1 MWSSSPLPASGVY
14 IYILGLGPCDSRPRR
29 PKPCTDAQNACPDH
43 SPSNGACCGADGGYP
58 CCYPAQGGSSIEFNG
73 RSCFAANDG
82 ETGGPK
88 ECGSADN
95 SDAAKGLV
103 VDAVVAV
110 VAAVSIYAVALF

>member
-1 MWSSSPLPASGVY
+1 MPIIAS
-14 IYILGLGPCDSRPRR
+14 
-29 PKPCTDAQNACPDH
+29 
-43 SPSNGACCGADGGYP
+43 
-58 CCYPAQGGSSIEFNG
+58 
-73 RSCFAANDG
+73 ANDG

>member
-1 MWSSSPLPASGVY
+1 MDGSELAIICTRHTARSSYG
-14 IYILGLGPCDSRPRR
+14 GQFDG
-29 PKPCTDAQNACPDH
+29 KPCTDAQNACPDH

-73 RSCFAANDG
+73 RSCFAPNDG
-82 ETGGPK
+82 ENGGPK
-88 ECGSADN
+88 ECGSADD

>member
-1 MWSSSPLPASGVY
+1 MGRHLRRAHRLLHVQGRV
-14 IYILGLGPCDSRPRR
+14 GRP
-29 PKPCTDAQNACPDH
+29 H
-43 SPSNGACCGADGGYP
+43 
-58 CCYPAQGGSSIEFNG
+58 SIEFNG

>member
-1 MWSSSPLPASGVY
+1 MRVPLSHKGPAFFGAFAQVF
-14 IYILGLGPCDSRPRR
+14 GSR
-29 PKPCTDAQNACPDH
+29 
-43 SPSNGACCGADGGYP
+43 GAGAWCIAP
-58 CCYPAQGGSSIEFNG
+58 
-73 RSCFAANDG
+73 NDG

-88 ECGSADN
+88 ECGSADD

>member
-1 MWSSSPLPASGVY
+1 MARLYA
-14 IYILGLGPCDSRPRR
+14 ILALAAAAAAESKHGGQFDG
-29 PKPCTDAQNACPDH
+29 KPCTDAQVACPDH
-43 SPSNGACCGADGGYP
+43 SPANGACCGADGGYP

-73 RSCFAANDG
+73 RSCFAPNDG

-88 ECGSADN
+88 VCGSADN

>member
-1 MWSSSPLPASGVY
+1 MWSSSPLPTSGVY
-14 IYILGLGPCDSRPRR
+14 IYILGLAFRERAAR
-29 PKPCTDAQNACPDH
+29 ALA
-43 SPSNGACCGADGGYP
+43 AA
-58 CCYPAQGGSSIEFNG
+58 GSVALWSWRSIEFNG
-73 RSCFAANDG
+73 RSCFAPNDG

-88 ECGSADN
+88 ECGSADD

>member
-1 MWSSSPLPASGVY
+1 MPTIAP
-14 IYILGLGPCDSRPRR
+14 
-29 PKPCTDAQNACPDH
+29 
-43 SPSNGACCGADGGYP
+43 
-58 CCYPAQGGSSIEFNG
+58 
-73 RSCFAANDG
+73 NDG

-88 ECGSADN
+88 ECGSADD

>member
-1 MWSSSPLPASGVY
+1 MVAEATTRFRKRAKRQEQAARAACAP
-14 IYILGLGPCDSRPRR
+14 PRR
-29 PKPCTDAQNACPDH
+29 NSTRNRRFFATPATAKPAT
-43 SPSNGACCGADGGYP
+43 GY
-58 CCYPAQGGSSIEFNG
+58 
-73 RSCFAANDG
+73 CFAPNDG

>member
-1 MWSSSPLPASGVY
+1 MCAW
-14 IYILGLGPCDSRPRR
+14 ILIGGKSYVGPNGNAWNNGGQFDG
-29 PKPCTDAQNACPDH
+29 KPCTDTQVACPDH
-43 SPSNGACCGADGGYP
+43 SPANGACCGVDGGYN

-73 RSCFAANDG
+73 RSCFAPNDG

-88 ECGSADN
+88 ECGSADD

-103 VDAVVAV
+103 VDAVVAA

>member
-1 MWSSSPLPASGVY
+1 MGFAHNGAPA
-14 IYILGLGPCDSRPRR
+14 PAAPRPRSR
-29 PKPCTDAQNACPDH
+29 SARQTTSRGRRAFRGNPTRI
-43 SPSNGACCGADGGYP
+43 SP
-58 CCYPAQGGSSIEFNG
+58 
-73 RSCFAANDG
+73 NDG

>member
-1 MWSSSPLPASGVY
+1 MEALA
-14 IYILGLGPCDSRPRR
+14 GLYGR
-29 PKPCTDAQNACPDH
+29 
-43 SPSNGACCGADGGYP
+43 GAGAAP
-58 CCYPAQGGSSIEFNG
+58 
-73 RSCFAANDG
+73 NDG

>member
-1 MWSSSPLPASGVY
+1 MLRLIGPSPRVAGSAGPFDACSTKACY
-14 IYILGLGPCDSRPRR
+14 QLGEDL
-29 PKPCTDAQNACPDH
+29 AENH
-43 SPSNGACCGADGGYP
+43 
-58 CCYPAQGGSSIEFNG
+58 
-73 RSCFAANDG
+73 FAANDG

>member
-1 MWSSSPLPASGVY
+1 MLDE
-14 IYILGLGPCDSRPRR
+14 GLLSATCY
-29 PKPCTDAQNACPDH
+29 
-43 SPSNGACCGADGGYP
+43 GADGGYN

-73 RSCFAANDG
+73 RSCFAPNDG

-88 ECGSADN
+88 ECGSADD

-103 VDAVVAV
+103 VDAAVAV

>member
-1 MWSSSPLPASGVY
+1 MLV
-14 IYILGLGPCDSRPRR
+14 
-29 PKPCTDAQNACPDH
+29 DH
-43 SPSNGACCGADGGYP
+43 SPANGACCGADGGYN

-88 ECGSADN
+88 MCGSADN

>member
-1 MWSSSPLPASGVY
+1 MVAEAITAFESERNAINKPPTTPARARVATQRETAVFRA
-14 IYILGLGPCDSRPRR
+14 P
-29 PKPCTDAQNACPDH
+29 H
-43 SPSNGACCGADGGYP
+43 
-58 CCYPAQGGSSIEFNG
+58 G

-88 ECGSADN
+88 MCGSADN

>member
-1 MWSSSPLPASGVY
+1 MPGPQPLE
-14 IYILGLGPCDSRPRR
+14 RR
-29 PKPCTDAQNACPDH
+29 LLRRRRRL
-43 SPSNGACCGADGGYP
+43 P

-88 ECGSADN
+88 MCGSADN